1 MKIMNQNLE
10 ISSVRNM
17 MLLAGLHV
25 ATFWVRNAVLE
36 RGIGLTMLLGCPHGW
51 CQWAG
56 METFKQAPW
65 CTFVLHSH
73 APQFCVH
80 PRSKVPQRG
89 SGFLCWGQTTYC
101 AGIKP
106 VMFICIPAEHLLK
119 CLCPYLYMKQL
130 ANHRMD
136 LHEMWYWKV
145 LLQFIDTFQL

>member
-10 ISSVRNM
+10 ISSLRNM

-25 ATFWVRNAVLE
+25 DTFWVGNAVLE
-36 RGIGLTMLLGCPHGW
+36 RGIGLAMLLGCPHGW
-51 CQWAG
+51 CQWAS
-56 METFKQAPW
+56 METSKQTPW

-80 PRSKVPQRG
+80 PRSQVPQRG
-89 SGFLCWGQTTYC
+89 SGLLCWGQTTHC

-106 VMFICIPAEHLLK
+106 VVFICIPAEHQLK
-119 CLCPYLYMKQL
+119 SLCPYLYMKQL
-130 ANHRMD
+130 ENRRMD
-136 LHEMWYWKV
+136 IHEIWYWKA